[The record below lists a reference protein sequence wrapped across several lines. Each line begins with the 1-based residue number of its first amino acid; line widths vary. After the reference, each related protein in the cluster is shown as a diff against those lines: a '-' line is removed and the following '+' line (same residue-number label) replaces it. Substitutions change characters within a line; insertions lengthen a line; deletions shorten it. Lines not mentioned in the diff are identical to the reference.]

1 MKSSKKLILRTK
13 DRTIR
18 ERWHS
23 KVEDPHYNE
32 NWDDLTYFS
41 ICYHPSDLNK
51 NQDSPG
57 LTLHGQ
63 SSAWCGGSSDISLMS
78 THRMRK
84 KVVLFPFP
92 LSFDYKH
99 VTHLILGPEPPCLL
113 ACIPHKH
120 PILINLKW
128 SPCLSLCLSLNFF
141 CTETYRT
148 WASVSSDTRWVS
160 LVKKY
165 GFTSQSGVWL
175 GSSLS
180 LWVQVSIW
188 GVKFQFRYIIL
199 LALQIT

>member
-1 MKSSKKLILRTK
+1 MF
-13 DRTIR
+13 
-18 ERWHS
+18 
-23 KVEDPHYNE
+23 
-32 NWDDLTYFS
+32 TYIVS
-41 ICYHPSDLNK
+41 RDW
-51 NQDSPG
+51 Q
-57 LTLHGQ
+57 
-63 SSAWCGGSSDISLMS
+63 GGSINTLNNGRFLVLSCLAKTFSDPWTSLDI
-78 THRMRK
+78 
-84 KVVLFPFP
+84 PFP

-99 VTHLILGPEPPCLL
+99 VTHLILGPEPPCLP

-148 WASVSSDTRWVS
+148 WASVSPDTRWVS

-199 LALQIT
+199 LAVQIT